1 MLEDE
6 RTQQPDPS
14 EFIIPASD
22 TKGHSARHWF
32 RCIPAMARQVEQ
44 IIQSKKFPYRTK
56 GDLLRHALH
65 KHMGWLVSVEPMV
78 TVSGQVD
85 AMLEVMRDE
94 EMSSD
99 FSIVFE
105 KMGERVAQHMASNSQ
120 REATRLVLTIQTCVK
135 EMPEGFWK
143 DKYQRQLKERYGNLI
158 KSTDKCNL
166 GAME

>member
-1 MLEDE
+1 MPENK
-6 RTQQPDPS
+6 PDSS

-85 AMLEVMRDE
+85 AILEVMRDE
-94 EMSSD
+94 EMSND
-99 FSIVFE
+99 FALVFE
-105 KMGERVAQHMASNSQ
+105 KMGERISQHIANESH
-120 REATRLVLTIQTCVK
+120 REAARLVLTIQACVK

-143 DKYQRQLKERYGNLI
+143 DKYQEKLKRKYGSLL
-158 KSTDKCNL
+158 KGVDRCKL
-166 GAME
+166 GEIN

>member
-1 MLEDE
+1 MQEN
-6 RTQQPDPS
+6 RPDPS

-65 KHMGWLVSVEPMV
+65 RHMGWLVSIESMI

-85 AMLEVMRDE
+85 AMLEIMRDE
-94 EMSSD
+94 EMSND
-99 FSIVFE
+99 FALVFE
-105 KMGERVAQHMASNSQ
+105 KMGERIAQHMSANSQ
-120 REATRLVLTIQTCVK
+120 REAARLVLTIQACVR

-143 DKYQRQLKERYGNLI
+143 SRYKEQIKERYGSLI
-158 KSTDKCNL
+158 KGTDKCKL
-166 GAME
+166 GEID